1 MQSAELG
8 RSGIVTSI
16 VGLGG
21 GGPSRFGLSTGSRPA
36 EAIALIRRARDL
48 GVTFFD
54 GSGLIGGVDEVL
66 GEAVKP
72 FRRDVVLSTKVNLAP
87 AIWPLDRNRTLH
99 RAAARAAGALSL
111 VASSAAIRTHVERTL
126 RQLATDTIDILHLHA
141 VAPGQFDD
149 AVKKAVPVLEALK
162 REGKVRAI
170 GVTELFSGDPRHEML
185 ARAID
190 DGFADVVMTG
200 LNLLNASARD
210 AVIPAATAREIGVIA
225 MFAVGRTLRS
235 ETGLAAALSASGV
248 ADAAERAASFMRTL
262 RENGVE
268 RLTDAAYRF
277 CRHERGVAVTLIGT
291 GNIVHL
297 EENIAAAAAPPL
309 PPSVVQAIR
318 ALAADQSATFGGAGA
333 GRTSK
338 R

>member
-72 FRRDVVLSTKVNLAP
+72 FRRDVVLSSKVNLAP

-111 VASSAAIRTHVERTL
+111 VASSAAIRAHVERTL

-170 GVTELFSGDPRHEML
+170 GVTELFSRDPNHKML
-185 ARAID
+185 ARAVD
-190 DGFADVVMTG
+190 AGFADVVMTG

-225 MFAVGRTLRS
+225 MFAVGRVLTS
-235 ETGLAAALSASGV
+235 EAGLAAALSTP
-248 ADAAERAASFMRTL
+248 DAAERAASFMRTL

>member
-111 VASSAAIRTHVERTL
+111 VASSAAIRAHVERTL

-170 GVTELFSGDPRHEML
+170 GVTELFSRDPNHKML
-185 ARAID
+185 ARAVD
-190 DGFADVVMTG
+190 AGFADVVMTG

-225 MFAVGRTLRS
+225 MFAVGRVLTS
-235 ETGLAAALSASGV
+235 EAGLAAALSTP
-248 ADAAERAASFMRTL
+248 DAAERAASFMRTL

>member
-99 RAAARAAGALSL
+99 RAAARAANAMSL
-111 VASSAAIRTHVERTL
+111 VAPASAIRAHVERTL

-170 GVTELFSGDPRHEML
+170 GVTELFSRDPNHKML

-225 MFAVGRTLRS
+225 MFAVGRVLTS
-235 ETGLAAALSASGV
+235 EAGLAAALSTP
-248 ADAAERAASFMRTL
+248 DAAERAASFMRTL

-309 PPSVVQAIR
+309 RPSVVQAIR